1 MKGLRDYQGRT
12 AIVTGAS
19 TGLGAEFARQFARR
33 GMRVALVSRRLD
45 ELEKVAAGIRREGGD
60 AIVIPCDVGDRGAV
74 MRAAE
79 EARARLGRV
88 DLLVNNAG
96 YNTHMLFKD
105 HPLDDVE
112 RMVQVNVLGQIYWIR
127 AVLPAM
133 RERGEAWIVNLSSV
147 AGKLGQP
154 DEAVY
159 AATKFAIA
167 GLSESIAYEFDPL
180 GIHVLCVH
188 PAVVRTEMFTPEV
201 LARMPDVA
209 KRSFIDA
216 DVFCE
221 AVIAALARGA
231 YEVTVPRHVGI
242 AYFFRLLM
250 PGLFR
255 RQTAKFRLPVIPD
268 LTT

>member
-1 MKGLRDYQGRT
+1 MKGLPDYAGRT

-19 TGLGAEFARQFARR
+19 TGLGAEFARQLARR
-33 GMRVALVSRRLD
+33 GMRVALVARREA
-45 ELEKVAAGIRREGGD
+45 ELEKVASGIRAGGGD
-60 AIVIPCDVGDRGAV
+60 AIVVPCDVGERASVERVGAD
-74 MRAAE
+74 AI
-79 EARARLGRV
+79 ARLGRV

-96 YNTHMLFKD
+96 YNTHGLFKD
-105 HPLDDVE
+105 HPDDDIE
-112 RMVQVNVLGQIYWIR
+112 RMFRVNVLGQIWWIK

-133 RERGEAWIVNLSSV
+133 RRRGEGWIVNLSSV

-159 AATKFAIA
+159 ASTKFAIT
-167 GLSESIAYEFDPL
+167 GLSESLAYEFDPL

-201 LARMPDVA
+201 LARMPEVA
-209 KRSFIDA
+209 KRAFIDP

-221 AVIAALARGA
+221 AVLRALERGA
-231 YEVTVPRHVGI
+231 YEVTVPRHVGFS
-242 AYFFRLLM
+242 YLFRLIT

-255 RQTAKFRLPVIPD
+255 RATARMRLPVLPD
-268 LTT
+268 LTS

>member
-45 ELEKVAAGIRREGGD
+45 ELEKVAAGICREGGD

-74 MRAAE
+74 IRAAE
-79 EARARLGRV
+79 EARTRLGRV

-96 YNTHMLFKD
+96 YNTHVLFKD

-112 RMVQVNVLGQIYWIR
+112 RMVQVNVLGQIYWIK

-133 RERGEAWIVNLSSV
+133 RERGEGWIVNLSSV

-159 AATKFAIA
+159 AATKF
-167 GLSESIAYEFDPL
+167 

-201 LARMPDVA
+201 LARMPEIA

-221 AVIAALARGA
+221 AVIAALARGS